1 MNRIEQGLPPT
12 IDDAFRAVSVD
23 TGAMNRFWVEH
34 YACRFIPA
42 GGSKVKWIQGRE
54 GSGKSHA
61 LHQLAL
67 EARHVGM
74 LVVELD
80 AQTEWLR
87 GIEEFVRSL
96 LQKLPYETVLY
107 ALSRQVINKM
117 GYDAGEVGEPSSLLE
132 WLVTSRGRIR
142 ERALADVR
150 EAVDRTISELDI
162 DLNLKTAIGFGLDRT
177 LGAASLDSDDVN
189 VWFQGGKVTRGRL
202 AAVGLSRP
210 LSKLNARGIL
220 QGWGVVALAAGL
232 PGLLIT
238 VDNFDQVMAP
248 KTENAPYYTRLRRE
262 ETYEMLRQFI
272 DDADALQG
280 IWLVVAARPE
290 LFSDE
295 RRGIKSYPA
304 LDARVVNEVEA
315 RALNRFEDHVDWDRL
330 WAQDPDSLTMLMER
344 WAEYLHTN
352 RIALPPSPGRVS
364 PVRRSVLALGQE
376 VERHDGSH

>member
-1 MNRIEQGLPPT
+1 M
-12 IDDAFRAVSVD
+12 
-23 TGAMNRFWVEH
+23 
-34 YACRFIPA
+34 
-42 GGSKVKWIQGRE
+42 
-54 GSGKSHA
+54 
-61 LHQLAL
+61 LAL
-67 EARHVGM
+67 AGSRGTKNPEQMVGLAAERLRATRETLRWALKGLM
-74 LVVELD
+74 GPHELFVLAAID
-80 AQTEWLR
+80 AWGAGRAEHPRQAAAPAHRR
-87 GIEEFVRSL
+87 GHRGSCP
-96 LQKLPYETVLY
+96 QKKGTSSESAT
-107 ALSRQVINKM
+107 RER